1 MTRQNTL
8 SGATV
13 YGDVKSLRFL
23 QRLGHNFFVATNEG
37 NTLVHLAVKYGK
49 LDCLYFIWSVI
60 HKIDIANDEG
70 KLPIHLAVEESQL
83 ECLKFLEA
91 CGADMHEKVFDE
103 EGNTLGHIATR
114 NDDIKILNYLREIP
128 IKINDNFN
136 NKGQGLVHLA
146 VLNDSFDSFK
156 FLIEECGANPLEKNR
171 EGYCPIHL
179 AAMLGLERYLIFLD
193 MIGSDINI
201 KTRKEKTAL
210 ELSRKYGNWSFYS
223 LFIELQTSSDSDSS

>member
-91 CGADMHEKVFDE
+91 CGADMHK
-103 EGNTLGHIATR
+103 
-114 NDDIKILNYLREIP
+114 KILNYLREIP

-223 LFIELQTSSDSDSS
+223 LFIELQTSSD